1 MHGLRSIKY
10 HMGNTM
16 NRRAFFS
23 FLPAAPIGALMAAE
37 AMAKAP
43 PASMAP
49 DKALM
54 TLTAHKP
61 PPPPPPPPK
70 YPQWGSFTV
79 YDQGDGEWY
88 KNLADKHKAE
98 GNFVSKESL
107 NQGYVTI
114 GDWPTKN
121 KLSIGKG
128 MSIEADMNFDEQTKV
143 AMSVGKDG
151 HLWLKINDEWKR
163 IVTE

>member
-1 MHGLRSIKY
+1 
-10 HMGNTM
+10 
-16 NRRAFFS
+16 
-23 FLPAAPIGALMAAE
+23 MAAE

-54 TLTAHKP
+54 TLAAHSP
-61 PPPPPPPPK
+61 PPPPPSQLGESFAK
-70 YPQWGSFTV
+70 YPKS
-79 YDQGDGEWY
+79 GEY
-88 KNLADKHKAE
+88 LI
-98 GNFVSKESL
+98 SKESITD
-107 NQGYVTI
+107 NGYLTWDQFPI
-114 GDWPTKN
+114 N
-121 KLSIGKG
+121 SKLTVGKG
-128 MSIEADMNFDEQTKV
+128 MEIEADHNFDSETRV

>member
-1 MHGLRSIKY
+1 
-10 HMGNTM
+10 M

-23 FLPAAPIGALMAAE
+23 FLPAAPIGMVMAAE

-54 TLTAHKP
+54 TLTAHKIP
-61 PPPPPPPPK
+61 PPVTPTPK
-70 YPQWGSFTV
+70 YPKWAA
-79 YDQGDGEWY
+79 GE
-88 KNLADKHKAE
+88 
-98 GNFVSKESL
+98 FVIPKD
-107 NQGYVTI
+107 NVDHYVTSLSSNFN
-114 GDWPTKN
+114 N
-121 KLSIGKG
+121 KLVIGKG
-128 MSIEADMNFDEQTKV
+128 MEVEADQHFDEETRV

-151 HLWLKINDEWKR
+151 HLWLKINNEWKR

>member
-1 MHGLRSIKY
+1 
-10 HMGNTM
+10 M

-23 FLPAAPIGALMAAE
+23 FLPAAPIGIVMAAE

-54 TLTAHKP
+54 TLAAHKP
-61 PPPPPPPPK
+61 PPPPPPVK
-70 YPQWGSFTV
+70 YPQWNEFSMSIPKEYVDNYLTSFSTF
-79 YDQGDGEWY
+79 
-88 KNLADKHKAE
+88 N
-98 GNFVSKESL
+98 
-107 NQGYVTI
+107 
-114 GDWPTKN
+114 N
-121 KLSIGKG
+121 KLTIGKG
-128 MSIEADMNFDEQTKV
+128 MEVEADMNFEAEIKV
-143 AMSVGKDG
+143 AMSVGKDW

>member
-1 MHGLRSIKY
+1 
-10 HMGNTM
+10 M

-23 FLPAAPIGALMAAE
+23 FLPAAPIGIVMAAE

-54 TLTAHKP
+54 TLAAHKP
-61 PPPPPPPPK
+61 PPPPPPVK
-70 YPQWGSFTV
+70 YPQWNEFSMSIPKEYVDNYLTSFSTF
-79 YDQGDGEWY
+79 
-88 KNLADKHKAE
+88 N
-98 GNFVSKESL
+98 
-107 NQGYVTI
+107 
-114 GDWPTKN
+114 N
-121 KLSIGKG
+121 KLTIGKG
-128 MSIEADMNFDEQTKV
+128 MEVEADMNFEAEIKV

>member
-1 MHGLRSIKY
+1 
-10 HMGNTM
+10 M

-23 FLPAAPIGALMAAE
+23 FLPAAPIGMVMAAE

-43 PASMAP
+43 PESMAP

-61 PPPPPPPPK
+61 PPPVERDPFTFAPK
-70 YPQWGSFTV
+70 YPKWNEYSMSIPKSYVDRGHLTV
-79 YDQGDGEWY
+79 SQ
-88 KNLADKHKAE
+88 
-98 GNFVSKESL
+98 
-107 NQGYVTI
+107 
-114 GDWPTKN
+114 PTNN
-121 KLSIGKG
+121 KLVIGKG
-128 MSIEADMNFDEQTKV
+128 MEVEADQHFDEETRV

-151 HLWLKINDEWKR
+151 HLWLKINNEWKR

>member
-1 MHGLRSIKY
+1 
-10 HMGNTM
+10 M

-23 FLPAAPIGALMAAE
+23 FLPAAPIGVLMAAE

-54 TLTAHKP
+54 TLTAHKQP
-61 PPPPPPPPK
+61 PPVVPRDPFTFAPK
-70 YPQWGSFTV
+70 YPKWGEYLLT
-79 YDQGDGEWY
+79 
-88 KNLADKHKAE
+88 
-98 GNFVSKESL
+98 KEQVD
-107 NQGYVTI
+107 NYVTSFST
-114 GDWPTKN
+114 PFNN
-121 KLSIGKG
+121 KLTIGKG
-128 MSIEADMNFDEQTKV
+128 MEVEADMNFDTETRV

-151 HLWLKINDEWKR
+151 HLWLKINNEWKR

>member
-1 MHGLRSIKY
+1 
-10 HMGNTM
+10 M

-23 FLPAAPIGALMAAE
+23 FLPAAPIGMIMAAE
-37 AMAKAP
+37 AMAKAS

-61 PPPPPPPPK
+61 PPPVKTLRPVWNEFSMSIPK
-70 YPQWGSFTV
+70 KYV
-79 YDQGDGEWY
+79 D
-88 KNLADKHKAE
+88 H
-98 GNFVSKESL
+98 
-107 NQGYVTI
+107 YVTV
-114 GDWPTKN
+114 GNWPTNN
-121 KLSIGKG
+121 KMIIGKG
-128 MSIEADMNFDEQTKV
+128 MEVEADHNFDETTKV

-151 HLWLKINDEWKR
+151 HLWLKINEEWKR

>member
-1 MHGLRSIKY
+1 
-10 HMGNTM
+10 M

-23 FLPAAPIGALMAAE
+23 FLPAAPFGVLMAAE

-49 DKALM
+49 DRELM
-54 TLTAHKP
+54 TLAAHKP
-61 PPPPPPPPK
+61 PPPPPPK
-70 YPQWGSFTV
+70 YPEWSQTFIGGGGGGGSGREMFRFNA
-79 YDQGDGEWY
+79 DGQ
-88 KNLADKHKAE
+88 L
-98 GNFVSKESL
+98 GISKS
-107 NQGYVTI
+107 YVDNCFITSAQ
-114 GDWPTKN
+114 PTN
-121 KLSIGKG
+121 AKLVIGKAVEIKG
-128 MSIEADMNFDEQTKV
+128 DNDFDETIKV

>member
-1 MHGLRSIKY
+1 V
-10 HMGNTM
+10 

-23 FLPAAPIGALMAAE
+23 FLPAAPIGVLMAAE

-54 TLTAHKP
+54 TLTAHKQP
-61 PPPPPPPPK
+61 PPVVPRDPFTFAPK
-70 YPQWGSFTV
+70 YPKWGEYLLT
-79 YDQGDGEWY
+79 
-88 KNLADKHKAE
+88 
-98 GNFVSKESL
+98 KEQVD
-107 NQGYVTI
+107 NYVTSFST
-114 GDWPTKN
+114 PFNN
-121 KLSIGKG
+121 KLTIGKG
-128 MSIEADMNFDEQTKV
+128 MEVEADMNFDTETRV

-151 HLWLKINDEWKR
+151 HLWLKINNEWKR

>member
-1 MHGLRSIKY
+1 
-10 HMGNTM
+10 M

-23 FLPAAPIGALMAAE
+23 FLPAAPIGMVMAAD

-54 TLTAHKP
+54 TLTAHRP
-61 PPPPPPPPK
+61 PPPVTPTPK
-70 YPQWGSFTV
+70 YPKWAA
-79 YDQGDGEWY
+79 GE
-88 KNLADKHKAE
+88 
-98 GNFVSKESL
+98 FVIPKEYV
-107 NQGYVTI
+107 GHYVTTLSTPSTI
-114 GDWPTKN
+114 SNN
-121 KLSIGKG
+121 KLVIGKG
-128 MSIEADMNFDEQTKV
+128 MEIEADHNFDSETRV

-151 HLWLKINDEWKR
+151 HLWLKINNEWKR

>member
-1 MHGLRSIKY
+1 
-10 HMGNTM
+10 M

-23 FLPAAPIGALMAAE
+23 FLPAAPIGIVMAAE

-43 PASMAP
+43 PVSMAP

-54 TLTAHKP
+54 TLAAHKP
-61 PPPPPPPPK
+61 PPPPPPPPVK
-70 YPQWGSFTV
+70 YPQWNEFSISIPKDYV
-79 YDQGDGEWY
+79 D
-88 KNLADKHKAE
+88 N
-98 GNFVSKESL
+98 
-107 NQGYVTI
+107 YVTI
-114 GDWPTKN
+114 GNWPTNN
-121 KLSIGKG
+121 KLTIGKG
-128 MSIEADMNFDEQTKV
+128 MEVEADQNFDSETKV

>member
-1 MHGLRSIKY
+1 
-10 HMGNTM
+10 M

-23 FLPAAPIGALMAAE
+23 FLPAAPIGMVMTAE

-54 TLTAHKP
+54 TLTAHSP
-61 PPPPPPPPK
+61 PPPVEPRDPFTFAPK
-70 YPQWGSFTV
+70 YPKWGEYMIT
-79 YDQGDGEWY
+79 
-88 KNLADKHKAE
+88 
-98 GNFVSKESL
+98 KESMADH
-107 NQGYVTI
+107 GYLTV
-114 GDWPTKN
+114 DQFPVNN
-121 KLSIGKG
+121 KLVIGKG
-128 MSIEADMNFDEQTKV
+128 MEVEADQHFDSETRV

-151 HLWLKINDEWKR
+151 HLWLKINNEWKR

>member
-1 MHGLRSIKY
+1 
-10 HMGNTM
+10 M

-54 TLTAHKP
+54 TLTAHKLP
-61 PPPPPPPPK
+61 PPVAPVE
-70 YPQWGSFTV
+70 QWRDPFTFAPLKSGSFTIPKDYV
-79 YDQGDGEWY
+79 GR
-88 KNLADKHKAE
+88 
-98 GNFVSKESL
+98 
-107 NQGYVTI
+107 YVTSLSSNLN
-114 GDWPTKN
+114 N
-121 KLSIGKG
+121 KFVIGKG
-128 MSIEADMNFDEQTKV
+128 MEVEADQHFDEETRV

-151 HLWLKINDEWKR
+151 HLWLKINNEWKR

>member
-1 MHGLRSIKY
+1 
-10 HMGNTM
+10 M

-23 FLPAAPIGALMAAE
+23 FLPDAPIGMVMAAE

-54 TLTAHKP
+54 TLAAHKP
-61 PPPPPPPPK
+61 PPPPPPVK
-70 YPQWGSFTV
+70 YPQWNEFSMSIPKEYV
-79 YDQGDGEWY
+79 DSYCV
-88 KNLADKHKAE
+88 
-98 GNFVSKESL
+98 GNFPVS
-107 NQGYVTI
+107 
-114 GDWPTKN
+114 N
-121 KLSIGKG
+121 KLTIGKG
-128 MSIEADMNFDEQTKV
+128 MEVEADHNFDSETKV

>member
-1 MHGLRSIKY
+1 
-10 HMGNTM
+10 M

-54 TLTAHKP
+54 TLTAHKQP
-61 PPPPPPPPK
+61 PPVAPRDPFTFAPK
-70 YPQWGSFTV
+70 YPNWGEYLITKEEVNNGYLTV
-79 YDQGDGEWY
+79 GDFPI
-88 KNLADKHKAE
+88 N
-98 GNFVSKESL
+98 
-107 NQGYVTI
+107 
-114 GDWPTKN
+114 N
-121 KLSIGKG
+121 KLTVGKG
-128 MSIEADMNFDEQTKV
+128 MEVEADQHFDSETRV

-151 HLWLKINDEWKR
+151 HLWLKINNEWKR

>member
-1 MHGLRSIKY
+1 
-10 HMGNTM
+10 M

-23 FLPAAPIGALMAAE
+23 FIPAAPIGALMAAE

-54 TLTAHKP
+54 TLTAHKLP
-61 PPPPPPPPK
+61 PPVAPRDPFTFAPK
-70 YPQWGSFTV
+70 YPLWGEHYIS
-79 YDQGDGEWY
+79 
-88 KNLADKHKAE
+88 KA
-98 GNFVSKESL
+98 SL
-107 NQGYVTI
+107 DNYVTY
-114 GDWPTKN
+114 GQPTNN
-121 KLSIGKG
+121 KLVIGKG
-128 MSIEADMNFDEQTKV
+128 MEVEADQHFDEETRV

-151 HLWLKINDEWKR
+151 HLWLKINNEWKR

>member
-1 MHGLRSIKY
+1 
-10 HMGNTM
+10 M

-23 FLPAAPIGALMAAE
+23 ILPAAPIGALMAAE

-43 PASMAP
+43 PPSMAP

-61 PPPPPPPPK
+61 PPPVTPTPK
-70 YPQWGSFTV
+70 YPKWAA
-79 YDQGDGEWY
+79 GE
-88 KNLADKHKAE
+88 
-98 GNFVSKESL
+98 FVIPKDYVDH
-107 NQGYVTI
+107 YVTSL
-114 GDWPTKN
+114 GNTFNTKVT
-121 KLSIGKG
+121 IGKG
-128 MSIEADMNFDEQTKV
+128 MEVEADQHFDEETRV

-151 HLWLKINDEWKR
+151 HLWLKINNEWKR

>member
-1 MHGLRSIKY
+1 
-10 HMGNTM
+10 M

-23 FLPAAPIGALMAAE
+23 FLPAAPIGVLMTAE

-54 TLTAHKP
+54 TLAAHKL

-70 YPQWGSFTV
+70 YPQWNGFSMSIPK
-79 YDQGDGEWY
+79 Q
-88 KNLADKHKAE
+88 
-98 GNFVSKESL
+98 
-107 NQGYVTI
+107 YVDSYCLGTF
-114 GDWPTKN
+114 PVNN
-121 KLSIGKG
+121 KLTIGKG
-128 MSIEADMNFDEQTKV
+128 MEVEADQNFDSETRV

>member
-1 MHGLRSIKY
+1 
-10 HMGNTM
+10 M

-54 TLTAHKP
+54 TMTAHRP
-61 PPPPPPPPK
+61 PPPVTPVK
-70 YPQWGSFTV
+70 YPAWNEFSM
-79 YDQGDGEWY
+79 
-88 KNLADKHKAE
+88 
-98 GNFVSKESL
+98 SIPKEYVD
-107 NQGYVTI
+107 NYVTSFN
-114 GDWPTKN
+114 TFNN
-121 KLSIGKG
+121 KLTIGKG
-128 MSIEADMNFDEQTKV
+128 MEVEADMNFDTETKV

-151 HLWLKINDEWKR
+151 HLWLKINNKWKR

>member
-1 MHGLRSIKY
+1 
-10 HMGNTM
+10 M

-23 FLPAAPIGALMAAE
+23 FLPAAPFGVLMAAE

-49 DKALM
+49 DKELM
-54 TLTAHKP
+54 TLAAHKP
-61 PPPPPPPPK
+61 PPPPSK
-70 YPQWGSFTV
+70 YPEWSQTFIGGGGGGGSEMFRFNADGQLGISKAYVDSYFTSSITNN
-79 YDQGDGEWY
+79 
-88 KNLADKHKAE
+88 KL
-98 GNFVSKESL
+98 
-107 NQGYVTI
+107 TI
-114 GDWPTKN
+114 GN
-121 KLSIGKG
+121 G
-128 MSIEADMNFDEQTKV
+128 MKVEADYNFDSETKV

>member
-1 MHGLRSIKY
+1 
-10 HMGNTM
+10 M

-23 FLPAAPIGALMAAE
+23 FLPAAPLGALMAAE

-43 PASMAP
+43 PTSMAP

-54 TLTAHKP
+54 TLAAHK
-61 PPPPPPPPK
+61 PPPPPPK
-70 YPQWGSFTV
+70 YPQWNEFSM
-79 YDQGDGEWY
+79 
-88 KNLADKHKAE
+88 
-98 GNFVSKESL
+98 SIPKECVD
-107 NQGYVTI
+107 NYVTF
-114 GDWPTKN
+114 GSWPTNN
-121 KLSIGKG
+121 KLTIGKG
-128 MSIEADMNFDEQTKV
+128 MEVEADMNFDSETRV

>member
-1 MHGLRSIKY
+1 
-10 HMGNTM
+10 M

-23 FLPAAPIGALMAAE
+23 ILPAAPIGALMAAE

-43 PASMAP
+43 PPSMAP

-54 TLTAHKP
+54 TMTAHKP
-61 PPPPPPPPK
+61 PPPVTPVK
-70 YPQWGSFTV
+70 YPQWNEFSI
-79 YDQGDGEWY
+79 
-88 KNLADKHKAE
+88 
-98 GNFVSKESL
+98 SIPKEYVD
-107 NQGYVTI
+107 NYVTSFN
-114 GDWPTKN
+114 TFNN
-121 KLSIGKG
+121 KLTIGKG
-128 MSIEADMNFDEQTKV
+128 MEVEADMNFDEETKV

>member
-1 MHGLRSIKY
+1 
-10 HMGNTM
+10 M

-23 FLPAAPIGALMAAE
+23 FLPVAPIGVLMAAE

-54 TLTAHKP
+54 TMTAHKQP
-61 PPPPPPPPK
+61 PPVTYPPPSQLGESFAK
-70 YPQWGSFTV
+70 YAKS
-79 YDQGDGEWY
+79 GEY
-88 KNLADKHKAE
+88 LI
-98 GNFVSKESL
+98 SKE
-107 NQGYVTI
+107 QIEDKGYLSFSQFPINNKLTI
-114 GDWPTKN
+114 GR
-121 KLSIGKG
+121 G
-128 MSIEADMNFDEQTKV
+128 MEVEADMNFDSETRV

-151 HLWLKINDEWKR
+151 HLWLKINNEWKR

>member
-1 MHGLRSIKY
+1 
-10 HMGNTM
+10 M

-23 FLPAAPIGALMAAE
+23 FLPAAPIGMVMAAE

-54 TLTAHKP
+54 TMTAHKLP
-61 PPPPPPPPK
+61 PPVAPRDPFTFAPK
-70 YPQWGSFTV
+70 YPKWGECLITKEQVTDGFLTV
-79 YDQGDGEWY
+79 
-88 KNLADKHKAE
+88 
-98 GNFVSKESL
+98 GNFPV
-107 NQGYVTI
+107 N
-114 GDWPTKN
+114 N
-121 KLSIGKG
+121 KLVIGKG
-128 MSIEADMNFDEQTKV
+128 MEVEADQHFDEETRV

-151 HLWLKINDEWKR
+151 HLWLKINNEWKR

>member
-1 MHGLRSIKY
+1 
-10 HMGNTM
+10 M

-23 FLPAAPIGALMAAE
+23 ILPAAPIGALMAAE

-54 TLTAHKP
+54 TLTAHKQP
-61 PPPPPPPPK
+61 PPVTPTSK
-70 YPQWGSFTV
+70 YPKWAS
-79 YDQGDGEWY
+79 GE
-88 KNLADKHKAE
+88 
-98 GNFVSKESL
+98 FVIPKDYVDH
-107 NQGYVTI
+107 YVTSL
-114 GDWPTKN
+114 GNTFNTK
-121 KLSIGKG
+121 LTIGKG
-128 MSIEADMNFDEQTKV
+128 MEVEADQHFDEETRV

-151 HLWLKINDEWKR
+151 HLWLKINNEWKR

>member
-1 MHGLRSIKY
+1 
-10 HMGNTM
+10 M

-54 TLTAHKP
+54 TLAAHKP
-61 PPPPPPPPK
+61 PPPPPPPVK
-70 YPQWGSFTV
+70 YPQWNEFSM
-79 YDQGDGEWY
+79 
-88 KNLADKHKAE
+88 
-98 GNFVSKESL
+98 SIPKEYVD
-107 NQGYVTI
+107 NYVTSFN
-114 GDWPTKN
+114 TFNN
-121 KLSIGKG
+121 KLTIGKG
-128 MSIEADMNFDEQTKV
+128 MEVEADMNFDTETKV

-151 HLWLKINDEWKR
+151 HLWLKINNKWKR

>member
-1 MHGLRSIKY
+1 
-10 HMGNTM
+10 M

-23 FLPAAPIGALMAAE
+23 FLPAAPIGMVMAAE

-54 TLTAHKP
+54 TLAAHKPP

-70 YPQWGSFTV
+70 YPQWNEFSMSIPKDYVDHYVTVGNWPINNKFTV
-79 YDQGDGEWY
+79 
-88 KNLADKHKAE
+88 
-98 GNFVSKESL
+98 
-107 NQGYVTI
+107 
-114 GDWPTKN
+114 
-121 KLSIGKG
+121 GKG
-128 MSIEADMNFDEQTKV
+128 MEVEDDQHFDEETKV